1 MVNFAF
7 DVVRDGYCL
16 NRSGDKIELFNP
28 LERLGAQEH
37 PLPES
42 IFYYIIKDLDIP
54 ESALDT
60 ALWRGDLPLWF
71 EKNSIDINLMTLDDA
86 IDSEENF
93 VYSLCFDDPWNIS
106 KFLENIRVDLVFC
119 INTGKCNFI
128 INDAMEG
135 RLWDKKDIKVFLD
148 SLISKGINP
157 SRIIVLTASWSYLY
171 NNMPFRMVYWPW
183 IECIISEKAEPI
195 SLPRHKSA
203 KKFLC
208 LNLYN
213 KQDRFYFIYQMY
225 KNNILDQFN
234 FSHNKVTSKDD
245 FDVWDEWVG
254 TWPQCLHVKWTDDM
268 SEFAK
273 TTPYV
278 YDLAPNPHGPNG
290 PMYDHS
296 FEDRNEVDY
305 EQTGIEVVSDVMA
318 SSGCG
323 YDIHAYAAVYTNIT
337 KHRDVFWG
345 PDSSRRRW
353 EFTEVVPQHR
363 QDNYIYIVTE
373 SVFNTE
379 RPYLQSSSQRDPFDG
394 MTRDTSEK
402 TWKPF
407 ALKMP
412 FILSHQ
418 PFALKRLRDIGY
430 KTFHTIWDESYD
442 EIVDCNRRMAA
453 IIDLVV
459 SLNSR
464 EDFVD
469 MIKSCDDIVEHNFK
483 MLKLRSPE
491 QDMIREVSRFENK

>member
-7 DVVRDGYCL
+7 DEVIAGYYL
-16 NRSGDKIELFNP
+16 NRSGDRIELYNP
-28 LERLGAQEH
+28 LAKLGDPELRQS
-37 PLPES
+37 LPGS
-42 IFYYIIKDLDIP
+42 ISDDVIKDFDISESTLDI
-54 ESALDT
+54 
-60 ALWRGDLPLWF
+60 ALWRNDLPLWF

-86 IDSEENF
+86 IDSKENF

-245 FDVWDEWVG
+245 FDVWDDWVG

-273 TTPYV
+273 TTPYL
-278 YDLAPNPHGPNG
+278 YDLASDLYRQRVFQAEPGRTGEG

-296 FEDRNEVDY
+296 TE
-305 EQTGIEVVSDVMA
+305 TGI
-318 SSGCG
+318 
-323 YDIHAYAAVYTNIT
+323 AAHGGN
-337 KHRDVFWG
+337 
-345 PDSSRRRW
+345 W
-353 EFTEVVPQHR
+353 EFTEVVPHHR

-379 RPYLQSSSQRDPFDG
+379 RPYLQSSSQHDLFDG

-412 FILSHQ
+412 FILFHQ

-430 KTFHTIWDESYD
+430 KTFHTIWDERYD

>member
-16 NRSGDKIELFNP
+16 NRSGDRIELFNP

-42 IFYYIIKDLDIP
+42 IFYYIIKDLDIS
-54 ESALDT
+54 EYTLDT

-86 IDSEENF
+86 IDSKENF

-273 TTPYV
+273 TTPYL
-278 YDLAPNPHGPNG
+278 YDLASDLYRQRVFQAEPGRTGEG

-296 FEDRNEVDY
+296 TE
-305 EQTGIEVVSDVMA
+305 TGI
-318 SSGCG
+318 
-323 YDIHAYAAVYTNIT
+323 AAHGGN
-337 KHRDVFWG
+337 
-345 PDSSRRRW
+345 W
-353 EFTEVVPQHR
+353 EFTEVVPHHR

-373 SVFNTE
+373 SAFNSE
-379 RPYLQSSSQRDPFDG
+379 RPYDPFDG